1 MENDLTLLPF
11 DHYQRYATA
20 ARLLS
25 LIDGNPSILEVGA
38 NRQRLL
44 GEFLPGSRILYSDI
58 EAQPEATNFIVADA
72 SRLPLADSSFDAVVS
87 LDVLEHIPVSM
98 RLPAVREMCRVART
112 MVVIGCPTDEPHVL
126 EAEAAA
132 NAYWNKHFPDAYP
145 WLAEHEEF
153 GLVDAASVSE
163 VLRQSGLIAVN
174 LGHGDPQLWASLM
187 GAHFLKEAYAELLP
201 LSREIDALYNRV
213 LFASDRPIQS
223 YRRFFVG
230 VRTHQQAHQLRE
242 MLAPSAVEPALLEF
256 LENLP
261 ESLQPLLQRL
271 VHAESE
277 WKRTAEVL
285 HSSSLGGRETDA
297 AAHIA
302 AVEAEWKATA
312 EKLRVLEHD
321 LRSEREARHVSE
333 LAAQSSAK
341 RTLDQIKEIEAQW
354 KASASLAESLQE
366 DLRTERLAHH
376 QTGLKLQAEAE
387 SAIVRIRSAEQG
399 WKESADLARRLEAEL
414 IGERASMA
422 EMMRRL
428 HDVQATCEELE
439 ERHGRDRAR
448 IATLESE
455 LRAEQDI
462 SDAARGELVRW
473 HEQIHDLA
481 NAMEE
486 LPDRGSSAPASPEPA
501 LVTDVERIL
510 AVLQRH
516 RTLQGRAD
524 RLRGA
529 LIAAA
534 ALVIGL
540 CLVLI
545 ITQMT

>member
-153 GLVDAASVSE
+153 GLVDAESVSE

-201 LSREIDALYNRV
+201 LSCEIDALYNRV

-230 VRTHQQAHQLRE
+230 VRTHQQAYQLRE

-256 LENLP
+256 LKNLP

-277 WKRTAEVL
+277 
-285 HSSSLGGRETDA
+285 
-297 AAHIA
+297 
-302 AVEAEWKATA
+302 
-312 EKLRVLEHD
+312 
-321 LRSEREARHVSE
+321 
-333 LAAQSSAK
+333 
-341 RTLDQIKEIEAQW
+341 W

-414 IGERASMA
+414 IRERASMA

-455 LRAEQDI
+455 LCAEQDI

-473 HEQIHDLA
+473 QEQIHDLA

-534 ALVIGL
+534 ALVIGV